1 MKKVLPLVLIMVFI
15 ASMTIQNP
23 VHIRAAMPAFSQK
36 LEVLELV
43 DKTGTASKLTGILGT
58 ANFSITTVPM
68 KKFAAQREEL
78 AGKYDLIAV
87 MDGNYTSAPAGGTWR
102 EETVW
107 DWSTLRFKTVR
118 NWVPNQEH
126 NTSAV
131 MNDITNL
138 KADEI
143 IRDFIDQGLPVM
155 MERSSI
161 TTGDKMKAKFHDAYG
176 GGSKPNVILYNKS
189 ESNAAIAEKVAS
201 YYNGAGFKQRPRF
214 TASVPAEAAA
224 YKAGDKLNFT
234 MNVQLPSN
242 VKTRQMQARL
252 YIDSNFDDRYTTEEI
267 VLEQDLTSQ
276 SSMISY
282 TLPKGY
288 SGVRYWKL
296 ELVDKALNLKSY
308 QKGKIKF
315 LDKTVNLKVLQV
327 MKSLNEGLSL
337 KNLTG
342 VSLSRPGEYSISIDT
357 IDIGS
362 FNTSYHSQI
371 NGKYDMVIF
380 GFADSYN
387 NTAISTK
394 AAQSVASFIESK
406 QGVMF
411 THDTIFRENNNWV
424 NYFMDATGQKEP
436 QTNLG
441 YNAPNR
447 STSTIKVNDG
457 LMTAYPYQLNQAIA
471 IALTHNQ
478 YYTLDLEDPAVI
490 PWYNITGSNRDIND
504 SWNHYYTYSKD
515 NITYSGTGHTSNNFP
530 TEEKELFV
538 NTMYRAFL
546 GSNHAPEITVQTPS
560 EGDVIPANQ
569 NIELSYTI
577 QDYDLKDLKASTK
590 VFVNGKQVLAKENVS
605 NGSSIT
611 ASLPHNLPNG
621 GTAVIKIQAQD
632 ANGAAAEKEISVR
645 IEKITAS
652 LTVERT
658 SAAADKV
665 KVGAQSAISYQVIPQ
680 EITGAAAKAIQ
691 TNTVTV
697 SALKLIEKFPAGLE
711 VEAEGTKTGNAQTG
725 ITLERSLPDIV
736 YTKTGDKFTA
746 QPVRF
751 TVKVTP
757 SEKKRYLLNNSVL
770 SYTDWTKKQEQPTF
784 NPITL
789 DADLGVASLTMPKEY
804 QLYKHSEKNF
814 SLDLK
819 INPENAGVRD
829 IRWSEESGGTILKLD
844 RSTGI
849 AQVLK
854 EGTTYVKA
862 AVTDVFGNVKEI
874 RVPVNVQIPVND
886 FTLNQIELEVGQTK
900 PLPISAIQP
909 EDGKSSLYITVS
921 DPEAAS
927 VNKEEFTITGE
938 KPGTYELIVSGI
950 NSEGSRIEKRARL
963 TVREVPVRAIT
974 VQPGTVNLNKTQVF
988 DNFKVT
994 IEPANA
1000 TNKELVWTS
1009 LSPMIAK
1016 VLGNGVIQGLTTGS
1030 ARLEVST
1037 PDGKVRTA
1045 VTVNVG
1051 QPLKAI
1057 SVPEELEVEK
1067 GKSIKIPVAYTPADA
1082 TNVTET
1088 AYLNNDIDEY
1098 YVTVSQNGTVQGKRL
1113 GSAVIMI
1120 IVKDDQ
1126 NQSFTKKV
1134 KIKVKKKV
1142 RDEDSKY

>member
-1 MKKVLPLVLIMVFI
+1 MMVFLL
-15 ASMTIQNP
+15 ASMAIQYP
-23 VHIRAAMPAFSQK
+23 SHTKAAMPSFSPK
-36 LEVLELV
+36 LEVLEIV
-43 DKTGTASKLTGILGT
+43 AETGTASKLSGILKT
-58 ANFSITTVPM
+58 ADFNITTVPM
-68 KKFAAQREEL
+68 KAFTAQREEL
-78 AGKYDLIAV
+78 SGKYDMIAI
-87 MDGNYTSAPAGGTWR
+87 MDGNYTSAPAGGRWTER
-102 EETVW
+102 TFW
-107 DWSTLRFKTVR
+107 DWSSLRFKTVTE
-118 NWVPNQEH
+118 WVTNQDH
-126 NTSAV
+126 NTAAV

-143 IRDFIDQGLPVM
+143 IKDFINQGLPVL
-155 MERSSI
+155 MERNSI
-161 TTGDKMKAKFHDAYG
+161 QTGDKIKAKFHNAYA
-176 GGSKPNVILYNKS
+176 GGSKPNVILYNKAD
-189 ESNAAIAEKVAS
+189 SNAAVADKVAS
-201 YYNGAGFKQRPRF
+201 YYSRNDFKQRPRF
-214 TASVPAEAAA
+214 SVAAPSETKS
-224 YKAGDKLNFT
+224 YKPGEQLTFS
-234 MNVQLPSN
+234 MNVELPAD

-252 YIDSNFDDRYTTEEI
+252 YIDSNFDDRYTAEEV
-267 VLEQDLTSQ
+267 VLEQDLTAQTST
-276 SSMISY
+276 ISY

-362 FNTSYHSQI
+362 FNTRYHSQI
-371 NGKYDMVIF
+371 NGTYDMVIF

-387 NTAISTK
+387 NTNITAG
-394 AAQSVASFIESK
+394 AAQSVVSFINSK

-411 THDTIFRENNNWV
+411 THDTVFRENNNWV
-424 NYFMDATGQKEP
+424 NYFMDATGQKAP

-441 YNAPNR
+441 LNAPN
-447 STSTIKVNDG
+447 TSRTTHKVNEG
-457 LMTAYPYQLNQAIA
+457 LMTAYPYQLGREIG

-490 PWYNITGSNRDIND
+490 PWYNITGSSRDIND
-504 SWNHYYTYSKD
+504 SWNHYYTYSKG

-546 GSNHAPEITVQTPS
+546 GSNHAPEITVQTPA

-611 ASLPHNLPNG
+611 ASLPHDLPNG

-680 EITGAAAKAIQ
+680 AITGTAAKAIQ
-691 TNTVTV
+691 ADTVTV
-697 SALKLIEKFPAGLE
+697 SSLKLMEKFPAGLE

-736 YTKTGDKFTA
+736 YTKSGDKFTA

-757 SEKKRYLLNNSVL
+757 AEKKRYLLNNSVL

-789 DADLGVASLTMPKEY
+789 DADLGVASLAMPKEY

-819 INPENAGVRD
+819 INPENAGIRD
-829 IRWSEESGGTILKLD
+829 IRWNEESGGTILKLD
-844 RSTGI
+844 GATGI
-849 AQVLK
+849 AEVLK

-862 AVTDVFGNVKEI
+862 SVTDVFGNVKEI
-874 RVPVNVQIPVND
+874 RVPVYVQIPVND
-886 FTLNQIELEVGQTK
+886 FKLDQIELEVGETK

-909 EDGKSSLYITVS
+909 EDGKSSLYIAVS

-927 VNKEEFTITGE
+927 VNKEDFTITGE

-950 NSEGSRIEKRARL
+950 NSEGSRIEKRTKL
-963 TVREVPVRAIT
+963 TVKEVPVRAIIINPMT
-974 VQPGTVNLNKTQVF
+974 LNLNKTQVF
-988 DNFKVT
+988 DQFQVT
-994 IEPANA
+994 IDPANA
-1000 TNKELVWTS
+1000 TNKELVWTTI
-1009 LSPMIAK
+1009 SPMIAK
-1016 VLGNGVIQGLTTGS
+1016 VLGNGVIQGLNTGS
-1030 ARLEVST
+1030 TQLEVST
-1037 PDGKVRTA
+1037 PDGKVKTI

-1067 GKSIKIPVAYTPADA
+1067 GKSIKIPVAYSPADA
-1082 TNVTET
+1082 TNITGET
-1088 AYLNNDIDEY
+1088 YTSNDADEY
-1098 YVTVSQNGTVQGKRL
+1098 YVSVSQTGTVQGKRL
-1113 GSAVIMI
+1113 GSAVITV
-1120 IVKDDQ
+1120 IVTDDQ
-1126 NQSFTKKV
+1126 NKTYTKEVKV
-1134 KIKVKKKV
+1134 KVKKKV